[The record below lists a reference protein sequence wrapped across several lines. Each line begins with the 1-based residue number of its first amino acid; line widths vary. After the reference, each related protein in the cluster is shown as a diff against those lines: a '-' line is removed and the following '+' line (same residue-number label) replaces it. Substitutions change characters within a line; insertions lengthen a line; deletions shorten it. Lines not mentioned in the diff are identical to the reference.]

1 MRGFLNSFDF
11 LLFALTLAGLIL
23 GGVLYA
29 LGYGDGAASVFA
41 GGTALVLASLIVI
54 IIRSLMRGAVGLDIV
69 AAISMAGSLALGEW
83 VAGNVVA
90 LMFAG
95 GQVLEAYA
103 QARARKDMTALIARA
118 PRRARRYRDGS
129 IEDNARP
136 SPCAALSRWQHRG
149 YRG

>member
-11 LLFALTLAGLIL
+11 LLFVLTLAGLLL

-29 LGYGDGAASVFA
+29 LGHGDVAAYVFA

-90 LMFAG
+90 LMFSG
-95 GQVLEAYA
+95 GQVLEDFA
-103 QARARKDMTALIARA
+103 QS
-118 PRRARRYRDGS
+118 RARRMG
-129 IEDNARP
+129 ARG
-136 SPCAALSRWQHRG
+136 CRG
-149 YRG
+149 RTR